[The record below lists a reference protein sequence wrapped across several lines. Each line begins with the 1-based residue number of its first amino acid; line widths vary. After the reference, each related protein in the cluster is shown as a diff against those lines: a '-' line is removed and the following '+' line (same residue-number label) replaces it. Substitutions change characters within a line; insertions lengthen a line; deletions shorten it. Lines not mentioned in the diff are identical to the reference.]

1 MTYLARIADRVLN
14 RPLLIHPRS
23 AETILRVLGNRIG
36 ITDDHLSPEANQ
48 FFGQPKGKVDPES
61 GLIQTWYRI
70 VDGAAVIPVV
80 GELVNR
86 GAWIGASSGLVS
98 YEALSAQLAA
108 AVADKDAEGIVL
120 DIESPGG
127 EAFGIEALAN
137 QVRAARA
144 VKPVVALT
152 NDMAA
157 SAAYWLAA
165 QADTV
170 VASPTS
176 LLGSIGVVLLHV
188 DQAERLK
195 QAGLNPTLIF
205 AGAHKVDGNPFGPLS
220 DSVKADLQREVMIYY
235 ARFTAGVG
243 GGRGDRLTAEA
254 AQATEA
260 RSFIGEEA
268 VAAGLADRMGSL
280 AEAVALAT
288 TKTIPA
294 PSGASASRRAK
305 MAKETEAAPEATGTG
320 ISQTD
325 HDKAVSDSRTAAAQV
340 ERDRIS
346 AILADDK
353 VKGRERAALDLA
365 MKSPAMSAA
374 DVVAFVDANVPAVS
388 AEAEAFADRL
398 KANAAETAVG
408 LKGGKPK
415 GATASIDANA
425 IFASRAAAAK
435 SS

>member
-1 MTYLARIADRVLN
+1 VTYLARIADRVLN

-36 ITDDHLSPEANQ
+36 VADDQPWLAANQ
-48 FFGQPKGKVDPES
+48 FFGQPKGKIDPES
-61 GLIQTWYRI
+61 GMIETWYRI

-86 GAWIGASSGLVS
+86 GAWIGAASGLVS

-108 AVADKDAEGIVL
+108 AMADPDVKSIVL

-137 QVRAARA
+137 QVRAARS

-165 QADTV
+165 QADAI

-188 DQAERLK
+188 DQSGRLE
-195 QAGLNPTLIF
+195 QAGLKPTLIF
-205 AGAHKVDGNPFGPLS
+205 AGAHKVDGNSFGPLP
-220 DSVKADLQREVMIYY
+220 DSVRADLQREVMIYY
-235 ARFTAGVG
+235 TRFTVGVG
-243 GGRGDRLTAEA
+243 AGRGERLPSAA

-268 VAAGLADRMGSL
+268 VAAGLADRIGSL

-288 TKTIPA
+288 STTIPA
-294 PSGASASRRAK
+294 PTGATASRRAK
-305 MAKETEAAPEATGTG
+305 MANEPTAAPEAAG
-320 ISQTD
+320 ISQAD
-325 HDKAVSDSRTAAAQV
+325 HDRAVADARTASATA
-340 ERDRIS
+340 ERDRIT
-346 AILADDK
+346 AILADAK

-374 DVVAFVDANVPAVS
+374 DVAAFVDANVPAAN
-388 AEAEAFADRL
+388 AEAQAFADRL
-398 KANAAETAVG
+398 AANAAETAVG

-415 GATASIDANA
+415 GATASIDASA
-425 IFASRAAAAK
+425 IFAARAAAAK
-435 SS
+435 SQ